1 MTALRIAG
9 ASYLVLGIGFG
20 VGAVVTLLSLARHAE
35 LPITPWGFRS
45 MSGPFE
51 GLGAGRFTMLGCSF
65 VAVCALDALAGIW
78 LWQGRRRGARL
89 GMVTSPLA
97 LILGAGFAL
106 PFLLVGVPIRLG
118 LTWAGRGSLR

>member
-1 MTALRIAG
+1 VTTLRAAG
-9 ASYLVLGIGFG
+9 AIYLVLGIGFG
-20 VGAVVTLLSLARHAE
+20 AGAVLTLLQFARHGE
-35 LPITPWGFRS
+35 LPMTPWGFRS

-51 GLGAGRFTMLGCSF
+51 GLGADRFSMLGWSF

-78 LWQGRRRGARL
+78 LWQGRRRGARI

-106 PFLLVGVPIRLG
+106 PFLFVGVPIRLG
-118 LTWAGRGSLR
+118 LTWAGRRSLR

>member
-1 MTALRIAG
+1 MTALRAAG

-20 VGAVVTLLSLARHAE
+20 VGAIVTLLQFARRGE
-35 LPITPWGFRS
+35 LPMTPWGFRS

-51 GLGAGRFTMLGCSF
+51 GLGAGRFSMLGWSF

-78 LWQGRRRGARL
+78 LWHGRRRGARL

-118 LTWAGRGSLR
+118 LTWAGRRSLR